1 MSQGNLKTN
10 RPPTGSGPSANQDQ
24 KGAGVAAESGDFA
37 QMLAQFEKEQGGGG
51 SGAKGGGKDK
61 RRSSYQP
68 GTEVRGRVLSI
79 GRDYVFVDLGGK
91 DDGMLALDEVREPD
105 GTIGVKVGD
114 EVTARVAEIDSRM
127 GGVVLR
133 RVMGRGPDAKNELFQ
148 AFEHGIPVEGQ
159 VSSVVK
165 GGIEVQIAGVRA
177 FCPISQLD
185 LRHVEDATPFIGQ
198 KLRFRIT
205 RCEEQGRSL
214 NLVVSRRSL
223 LEEEQQ
229 AAAATLRKQLSVGA
243 VLRGK
248 VTAIKDY
255 GAFIDLGGIEGM
267 LHVSELSFQRAR
279 HPKDV
284 LSIGQEIE
292 VQIIRLEQTDDKR
305 KPEKIS
311 LSLKSLEKD
320 PWSDIETRFP
330 EGTRTTGTVSRT
342 ETFGAI
348 VEIEP
353 GVEGLLHI
361 SELGKGQKL
370 NHANQVVK
378 PGDRVDV
385 VVQIIDREKRRM
397 SLGSTGAGGGGGRDP
412 ETPSPA
418 TVNTPAR
425 FGTFGDLFKNA
436 KKK

>member
-1 MSQGNLKTN
+1 
-10 RPPTGSGPSANQDQ
+10 
-24 KGAGVAAESGDFA
+24 
-37 QMLAQFEKEQGGGG
+37 MLALFEQEQGGGK
-51 SGAKGGGKDK
+51 SNKTEK
-61 RRSSYQP
+61 RRSQQI

-91 DDGMLALDEVREPD
+91 DDGLLPVDEVREAD
-105 GTIGVKVGD
+105 GSLSVKVGD
-114 EVTARVAEIDSRM
+114 EVTARIAEVDGRL
-127 GGVVLR
+127 GGLVLR
-133 RVMGRGPDAKNELFQ
+133 RVMGRGPEARAELAS
-148 AFEHGIPVEGQ
+148 AFELGIPVEGQ
-159 VSSVVK
+159 VSGVIK
-165 GGIEVQIAGVRA
+165 GGVEVQVAGVRA

-185 LRHVEDATPFIGQ
+185 LRHVEDATGYVGQ

-223 LEEEQQ
+223 LEEEQKEQ
-229 AAAATLRKQLSVGA
+229 AEELRKHLSVGA
-243 VLRGK
+243 VMRGR
-248 VTAIKDY
+248 VTALKDY

-279 HPKDV
+279 HPKDI
-284 LSIGQEIE
+284 LAIGQELE
-292 VQIIRLEQTDDKR
+292 VLIIRLEQTNDPR

-320 PWSDIETRFP
+320 PWSDVETRFP
-330 EGTRTTGTVSRT
+330 EGTRLTGTVTRT

-348 VEIEP
+348 VEVEP

-370 NHANQVVK
+370 RHAKEALN

-385 VVQIIDREKRRM
+385 VVQMIDREKRRM
-397 SLGSTGAGGGGGRDP
+397 SLLSAGSRGDGDAP
-412 ETPSPA
+412 PPSA
-418 TVNTPAR
+418 VNTPTR
-425 FGTFGDLFKNA
+425 FGTFGDLLKNVKVGP
-436 KKK
+436 KK

>member
-1 MSQGNLKTN
+1 
-10 RPPTGSGPSANQDQ
+10 
-24 KGAGVAAESGDFA
+24 
-37 QMLAQFEKEQGGGG
+37 MLAQFEQEQGT
-51 SGAKGGGKDK
+51 GAPNKNKADK
-61 RRSSYQP
+61 RRSI

-91 DDGMLALDEVREPD
+91 DDGLLPVDEVRQPD
-105 GTIGVKVGD
+105 GSLSVKVGD
-114 EVTARVAEIDSRM
+114 EVVARIAEVDGRM
-127 GGVVLR
+127 GGLVLR
-133 RVMGRGPDAKNELFQ
+133 RVMGRGPEARAELFQ
-148 AFEHGIPVEGQ
+148 AFEAGIPVEGQ
-159 VSSVVK
+159 ISGVVK
-165 GGIEVQIAGVRA
+165 GGVEVQIAGVRA

-185 LRHVEDATPFIGQ
+185 LRHVEDATPYVGQ
-198 KLRFRIT
+198 KHRFRIT

-229 AAAATLRKQLSVGA
+229 EQAAVLRKQLGIGV
-243 VLRGK
+243 VLRGR

-255 GAFIDLGGIEGM
+255 GAFVDLGGIEGM

-284 LSIGQEIE
+284 LSLGQEIE
-292 VQIIRLEQTDDKR
+292 VQIIRLEQTDDPR

-330 EGTRTTGTVSRT
+330 EGSRTTGTVLRT
-342 ETFGAI
+342 EAFGAI

-361 SELGKGQKL
+361 SELGKGKKL
-370 NHANQVVK
+370 RHAKEATN

-385 VVQIIDREKRRM
+385 VVQMIDREKRRM
-397 SLGSTGAGGGGGRDP
+397 SLVSTEGGRGVEFEAP
-412 ETPSPA
+412 PPSA
-418 TVNTPAR
+418 VNAPAR
-425 FGTFGDLFKNA
+425 FGTFGDLLKNMKVSP
-436 KKK
+436 KK